1 LFIFQ
6 FETFQFEFVISL
18 DGLLFLVIFK
28 MEIYNVLVRELLIHY
43 ETLAQED
50 VLVEMDL
57 FLHRHVYVLTVHTGL
72 EEF

>member
-1 LFIFQ
+1 
-6 FETFQFEFVISL
+6 
-18 DGLLFLVIFK
+18 